1 MRKLLKKVD
10 REGQREIKSEWVR
23 EIKMFKVN
31 FCTKDDDGKEMHQ
44 NHCMVIGTHGYKET
58 AT

>member
-1 MRKLLKKVD
+1 M
-10 REGQREIKSEWVR
+10 R

-58 AT
+58 ATKHIAYE